1 MLVSAIINGLIIG
14 SSYVLVASGL
24 TLIFGILNVVNL
36 AHGEVYMLGAFVAF
50 TVATLMGINFWI
62 ALLVAMIVVGFIG
75 VILEKL
81 FFKQLREKPH
91 IYMMIVSMAL
101 STLLSNIAMIIWGS
115 EPRMLETSMA
125 NQIIRFMGTAVTMQ
139 RLIVIIVGAVLIVL
153 LNLFIEKTTTGK
165 TLRATAQDRDASV
178 LVGININR
186 VFSITF
192 ALGCALAAA
201 AGTLIAPVFQVFP
214 TMGANLFSKSFT
226 VVIMGG
232 LGNTLGAVFSGLLL
246 GVVESLGAVF
256 ISTAY
261 KDAFSFIILILF
273 LLFRPNGI
281 MGRG

>member
-24 TLIFGILNVVNL
+24 TLIFGILDVVNL
-36 AHGEVYMLGAFVAF
+36 AHGEIYMLGAFVAF

-62 ALLVAMIVVGFIG
+62 ALLIAMIVVGCIG
-75 VILEKL
+75 ILLEKL

-101 STLLSNIAMIIWGS
+101 STLLSNLAMLIWGS
-115 EPRMLETSMA
+115 EPRMLVTPMA
-125 NQIIRFMGTAVTMQ
+125 NTTIRFLGTAVTLQ
-139 RLIVIIVGAVLIVL
+139 RLIVIVVGAVLIVL

-165 TLRATAQDRDASV
+165 TLRATAQDRDASA
-178 LVGININR
+178 LMGININK

-214 TMGANLFSKSFT
+214 TMGLNLFSKSFT

-232 LGNTLGAVFSGLLL
+232 LGNILGAVFAGLLL
-246 GVVESLGAVF
+246 GIVESLGAVF